1 MASAMQKFG
10 QTAKNSISE
19 DLKGHLL
26 KEHPP
31 PNTHTQTHTH
41 TTVPFCILKS
51 TSTPLTVFLKI
62 TVKGQLRVISAVF
75 FVDFKLLTEQLI
87 TLS

>member
-26 KEHPP
+26 KERPP
-31 PNTHTQTHTH
+31 PNTHTHTHTH
-41 TTVPFCILKS
+41 THTLQYLSVYLKA
-51 TSTPLTVFLKI
+51 PLPH
-62 TVKGQLRVISAVF
+62 
-75 FVDFKLLTEQLI
+75 
-87 TLS
+87 